1 MSEFIDYTDKAI
13 KERKDAIA
21 AQENEIAGLNA
32 EIAELEAH
40 KEKLCCA
47 ILLDAIIVGIDDF
60 RIRHGM
66 IAPYAHGYEIRKL
79 GVSCSGDWMTSM
91 PKLLYKFL
99 TEKKGWETENFKQLK
114 DKVAAKWDELPADYN
129 PDTYVPSK
137 EYLHG
142 NHIANGYETDGFFNI
157 VAGRCGG
164 TYSSMTTA
172 TQNELSK
179 QLVVLRGFCPDGYRF
194 VASNSFSIEKVA
206 EIYNRHGLD
215 SNLSDLDEW
224 AKRNPTRCM
233 ADKKCFVPRND

>member
-1 MSEFIDYTDKAI
+1 MSEFMDYADNKI

-66 IAPYAHGYEIRKL
+66 IGPYMHGYEVRKI
-79 GVSCSGDWMTSM
+79 GVSCSGDWMTNM

-99 TEKKGWETENFKQLK
+99 TVKKGWDTENFKQLK
-114 DKVAAKWDELPADYN
+114 NEVAAKWVELPTDYN
-129 PDTYVPSK
+129 PDTHAPSK

-142 NHIANGYETDGFFNI
+142 NYIANGYETDGFFNI

-164 TYSSMTTA
+164 TYSSMTTT

-179 QLVVLRGFCPDGYRF
+179 QLVVLRGFCPDGYMF
-194 VASNSFSIEKVA
+194 MQSSDFSIEKVT
-206 EIYNRHGLD
+206 EFYKRHGID
-215 SNLSDLDEW
+215 SDLSDLDMW

-233 ADKKCFVPRND
+233 ANKTCFVSRNK